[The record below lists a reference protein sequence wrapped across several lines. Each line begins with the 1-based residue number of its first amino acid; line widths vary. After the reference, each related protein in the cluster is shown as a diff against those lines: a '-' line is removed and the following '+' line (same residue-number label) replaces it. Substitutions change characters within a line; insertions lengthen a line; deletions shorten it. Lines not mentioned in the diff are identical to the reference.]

1 MTQPEPRHPTSD
13 DEELLEAETLAILSE
28 YTDAQRVLRIQD
40 ELREGFRQL
49 NHVGKAVSIFGSA
62 RTPPEH
68 PRYEQARALARHLG
82 EQGYAII
89 TGGGPGIMEAANRG
103 AQDVGA
109 TSIGLG
115 IELPHEQSLNDYC
128 DIGINFHYFFTRKVM
143 FVRYASGFVVFPGGF
158 GTLDELFE
166 AATLRQTQKIRYFPI
181 VLFDSG
187 YWSGLLDWL
196 KHSMLADGYIN
207 ATDVESLVVTDDPND
222 CHGALDVVEHRRPR
236 NHPKA
241 AGLGSHPVARTATQ
255 HDTLRL
261 AAHMGGEDR
270 LVLVGA
276 RLVDDLDEGQL
287 LGVGPEALGDD
298 LSRSSLQDRPIPA
311 TITRRSRDEI
321 LLHLRERTLERG
333 AGAGE
338 LPVAGDDAAA
348 DQHGKDDQDD
358 DEPEHE
364 SSMSAL
370 VQNGARIQVRP
381 DLALDALQRVVHR
394 LAVAAQPLADVRVGV
409 AVEVEREHARLEV

>member
-1 MTQPEPRHPTSD
+1 VTQPPEPRHPTSD

-40 ELREGFRQL
+40 ELRDGFRQL

-62 RTPPEH
+62 RTPADH
-68 PRYEQARALARHLG
+68 PSYQQARQLARHLG
-82 EQGYAII
+82 EQGYSII

-196 KHSMLADGYIN
+196 TNSMLADGYIN
-207 ATDVESLVVTDDPND
+207 PTDVESLVVTDDPND
-222 CHGALDVVEHRRPR
+222 CHGALDAVEHRRPR
-236 NHPKA
+236 NHRRA
-241 AGLGSHPVARTATQ
+241 A
-255 HDTLRL
+255 
-261 AAHMGGEDR
+261 
-270 LVLVGA
+270 
-276 RLVDDLDEGQL
+276 
-287 LGVGPEALGDD
+287 
-298 LSRSSLQDRPIPA
+298 
-311 TITRRSRDEI
+311 
-321 LLHLRERTLERG
+321 
-333 AGAGE
+333 
-338 LPVAGDDAAA
+338 
-348 DQHGKDDQDD
+348 
-358 DEPEHE
+358 
-364 SSMSAL
+364 
-370 VQNGARIQVRP
+370 
-381 DLALDALQRVVHR
+381 
-394 LAVAAQPLADVRVGV
+394 
-409 AVEVEREHARLEV
+409 